1 LAAQRMSALLPSSTK
16 LLPDLSTTFDAL
28 VNQADTMKLQGNLR
42 VAADDY
48 LRAAHTL
55 VGNIDS
61 ERDVALEAYYAV
73 AATNDPKKASGIR
86 KQFDL
91 GNQLGSDFIQLETRA
106 IKNGAIEA
114 KESFSNAAAINSL
127 TNF

>member
-1 LAAQRMSALLPSSTK
+1 
-16 LLPDLSTTFDAL
+16 
-28 VNQADTMKLQGNLR
+28 MKLQGNLR